1 MNMHIEDTEIISPE
15 DNFDNGLILDYI
27 EKALS
32 SESRLFNN
40 WNHYEIYELKLS
52 GYSNREIAEMY
63 NVTASYI
70 SAMINWI
77 EVRLRKNLEF
87 LIK

>member
-1 MNMHIEDTEIISPE
+1 MTIHIEDTETISPE

-40 WNHYEIYELKLS
+40 WNHYEIYELNMC
-52 GYSNREIAEMY
+52 GYSNRDIAKMY
-63 NVTASYI
+63 NVTASHI
-70 SAMINWI
+70 STMINWI
-77 EVRLRKNLEF
+77 EVRLRKNLKF
-87 LIK
+87 LIN

>member
-52 GYSNREIAEMY
+52 GYSNREIAKMY
-63 NVTASYI
+63 NVTASHI
-70 SAMINWI
+70 STMINWI
-77 EVRLRKNLEF
+77 EVRLRKNLKF
-87 LIK
+87 LIN

>member
-1 MNMHIEDTEIISPE
+1 MIIHIEDTETISPE
-15 DNFDNGLILDYI
+15 DNFDNSLILGYI

-32 SESRLFNN
+32 SESRLFTKYD
-40 WNHYEIYELKLS
+40 HYEIYELKLS
-52 GYSNREIAEMY
+52 GYSNGEIAEMY

-70 SAMINWI
+70 STMINWI

>member
-1 MNMHIEDTEIISPE
+1 MSIHIEDTETISPE

-40 WNHYEIYELKLS
+40 WNHFEIYELKLS
-52 GYSNREIAEMY
+52 GYSNREIAKIY
-63 NVTASYI
+63 NVTASHI
-70 SAMINWI
+70 STMINWI
-77 EVRLRKNLEF
+77 EVRLRKNLKF
-87 LIK
+87 LIN

>member
-1 MNMHIEDTEIISPE
+1 MTIHIEDTETISPE

-40 WNHYEIYELKLS
+40 WKHYEIYELKMC
-52 GYSNREIAEMY
+52 GYSNREIAKRY
-63 NVTASYI
+63 NVTASHI
-70 SAMINWI
+70 STMINWI
-77 EVRLRKNLEF
+77 EVRLRKNLKF
-87 LIK
+87 LIN

>member
-1 MNMHIEDTEIISPE
+1 MNVENTEIISPE

-40 WNHYEIYELKLS
+40 WNHFEIYELKLS
-52 GYSNREIAEMY
+52 GYSNREIAKMY
-63 NVTASYI
+63 NVTASHI
-70 SAMINWI
+70 STMINWI
-77 EVRLRKNLEF
+77 EVRLRKNLKF
-87 LIK
+87 LIN

>member
-1 MNMHIEDTEIISPE
+1 MNVENTEIISPE

-40 WNHYEIYELKLS
+40 WNHFEIYELKMS
-52 GYSNREIAEMY
+52 GYSNRDIAKMY
-63 NVTASYI
+63 NVTASHI
-70 SAMINWI
+70 STMINWI
-77 EVRLRKNLEF
+77 ELRLRKNLKF
-87 LIK
+87 LIN

>member
-1 MNMHIEDTEIISPE
+1 MTIHIEDTETISPE

-40 WNHYEIYELKLS
+40 WNHFEIYELKLS
-52 GYSNREIAEMY
+52 GYSNREIAKMY
-63 NVTASYI
+63 NVTASHI
-70 SAMINWI
+70 STMINWI
-77 EVRLRKNLEF
+77 EVRLRKNLKF
-87 LIK
+87 LIN

>member
-1 MNMHIEDTEIISPE
+1 MSIHIEDTETISPE

-40 WNHYEIYELKLS
+40 WNHFEIYELKLS
-52 GYSNREIAEMY
+52 GYSNREIAKMY
-63 NVTASYI
+63 NVTASCI
-70 SAMINWI
+70 SALINWI
-77 EVRLRKNLEF
+77 EVRLRKNLKF
-87 LIK
+87 IIN